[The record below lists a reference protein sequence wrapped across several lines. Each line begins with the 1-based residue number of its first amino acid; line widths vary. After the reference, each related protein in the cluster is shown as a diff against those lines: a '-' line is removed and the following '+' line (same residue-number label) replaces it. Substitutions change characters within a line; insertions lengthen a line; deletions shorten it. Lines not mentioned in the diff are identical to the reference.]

1 MTSKRTLIDLSGQTF
16 GRLKVIERVIKDEKR
31 GFWLCECACG
41 NRTIVKG
48 VNLINGHTLSCGCYQ
63 KDKTSQIFLIDL
75 SGKQYGKLK
84 VLYRDESRKEKSVY
98 WICQCEC
105 GQIVSVRGS
114 NLKNGTTKSCGC
126 LLSKGEYKIRE
137 ILSSK
142 EIIYQQQYSFSELK
156 GKERLLRFDFA
167 IFNKNKDLKGL
178 IEFQGQQHYF
188 PIEHF
193 GGEAKFEEN
202 QYYDSLKR
210 DYCRQKSIPLLEISY
225 NTLSIEQE
233 INSFLKSTEA

>member
-1 MTSKRTLIDLSGQTF
+1 M
-16 GRLKVIERVIKDEKR
+16 
-31 GFWLCECACG
+31 
-41 NRTIVKG
+41 
-48 VNLINGHTLSCGCYQ
+48 
-63 KDKTSQIFLIDL
+63 
-75 SGKQYGKLK
+75 
-84 VLYRDESRKEKSVY
+84 
-98 WICQCEC
+98 
-105 GQIVSVRGS
+105 
-114 NLKNGTTKSCGC
+114 
-126 LLSKGEYKIRE
+126 
-137 ILSSK
+137 SSK

-193 GGEAKFEEN
+193 GGEAKLEEN

-225 NTLSIEQE
+225 NTPSIEQE
-233 INSFLKSTEA
+233 INSFLESIEA